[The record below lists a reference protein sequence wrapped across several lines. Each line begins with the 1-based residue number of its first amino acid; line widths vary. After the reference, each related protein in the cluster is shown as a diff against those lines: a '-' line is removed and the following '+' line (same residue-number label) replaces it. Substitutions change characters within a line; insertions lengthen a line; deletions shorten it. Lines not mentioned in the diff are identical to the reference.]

1 MNNIF
6 KGLYTALL
14 TPFKSGRIDFLSLE
28 KIIEYQV
35 SNNVDGII
43 IAGSTGEGAN
53 LTREEYI
60 SLLQAASDIIK
71 TRTQLIAGCSA
82 SSTDSAIT
90 QVLEAQKIPIDGIMV
105 TTPHYVRPT
114 QAGLY
119 EHFYK
124 IHEICEAPIILY
136 SVPVRTGVDFT
147 DDTIIKLSE
156 LPRIV
161 ALKDAGKDIERPL
174 RLSVKVK
181 NDFSLLSGDDES
193 SLAFNAQGGVGCVS
207 VISNIE
213 PRMCKELQAQWTRG
227 NFKSALKIHQQLLP
241 LYKAVFS
248 EPNPIGIKYAA
259 EYLGLCNSE
268 LRLPLT
274 EATQETKD
282 KIEAALK
289 TIGK

>member
-1 MNNIF
+1 MNNVF

-14 TPFKSGRIDFLSLE
+14 TPFKDDRIDFLSLE
-28 KIIEYQV
+28 KMLEYQI

-53 LTREEYI
+53 LRKEEYI

-71 TRTQLIAGCSA
+71 KRIQLIAGCSA
-82 SSTDSAIT
+82 SSTYSAIA
-90 QVLEAQKIPIDGIMV
+90 QVTEAQKIPIDGVMV

-119 EHFYK
+119 EYFFAT
-124 IHEICEAPIILY
+124 HEIAEVPIILY

-147 DDTIIKLSE
+147 DDTIIKLAA
-156 LPRIV
+156 LPKIV
-161 ALKDAGKDIERPL
+161 AFKDAGKDIERPL
-174 RLSVKVK
+174 RLSVKLE
-181 NDFSLLSGDDES
+181 NDFSLLSGDDEL

-207 VISNIE
+207 VISNIV
-213 PRMCKELQAQWTRG
+213 PRFCKELQEHWRKG

-241 LYKAVFS
+241 LYKAMFN
-248 EPNPIGIKYAA
+248 EPNPIGVKYAA
-259 EYLGLCNSE
+259 EYLGVCSSE

-274 EATQETKD
+274 RASVETQE
-282 KIEAALK
+282 KIAEALRI
-289 TIGK
+289 IGK